1 MTIRQKNDSKYFQPR
16 IKLRTDGLNKV
27 LFKLK
32 KEKAR
37 LDNSIEKLEMISNFG
52 EKMLGSTVRHS
63 GIIHELEKKANPPIA
78 K

>member
-1 MTIRQKNDSKYFQPR
+1 MTIQQKNDSRHFRPR

-37 LDNSIEKLEMISNFG
+37 LDNSIENLELISNFG
-52 EKMLGSTVRHS
+52 ETMLHSTVRHT
-63 GIIHELEKKANPPIA
+63 GIV
-78 K
+78 